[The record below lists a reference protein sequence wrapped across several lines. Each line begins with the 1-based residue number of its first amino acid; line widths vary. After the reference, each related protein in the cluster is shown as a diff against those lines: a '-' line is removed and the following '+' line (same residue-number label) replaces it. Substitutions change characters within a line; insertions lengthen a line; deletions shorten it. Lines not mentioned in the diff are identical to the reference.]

1 MTDAACPD
9 RILAL
14 HAMLDGELDAIGV
27 IGLEDHLR
35 LCPACR
41 REFDRLDRLRG
52 LLRAPELR
60 DAAPKALSTR
70 MEKLAVYARP
80 SQPVRAWLGGAFG
93 GAIAASLAFWLIMPG
108 AEGPALRQALVD
120 SHIRSLQAGHLT
132 DVSVSDR
139 HVVKPWFNGRLAFAP
154 PVPDLS
160 ADGFALSGGR
170 LDVIEGHD
178 VAVLVYRRHLHTIN
192 LFVRSGPS
200 SSAAWRD
207 VPPQAGFGI
216 KRWQMDGLE
225 FLAVSDLDPAD
236 LAHFS
241 EAFVRGVRSGHP
253 ER

>member
-60 DAAPKALSTR
+60 DAAPKALSARTESWPCPR
-70 MEKLAVYARP
+70 GRRNRSAHGWAEPSGGDRGQSGLLADHA
-80 SQPVRAWLGGAFG
+80 
-93 GAIAASLAFWLIMPG
+93 G

-216 KRWQMDGLE
+216 ERWQMDGLE
-225 FLAVSDLDPAD
+225 FLAVSDLDP
-236 LAHFS
+236 
-241 EAFVRGVRSGHP
+241 
-253 ER
+253 

>member
-1 MTDAACPD
+1 MTDAPCPD

-14 HAMLDGELDAIGV
+14 HAMLDGELDAIVVVGM
-27 IGLEDHLR
+27 EDHMR

-41 REFDRLDRLRG
+41 REFDRLGRLRA
-52 LLRAPELR
+52 LLRAPELS

-70 MEKLAVYARP
+70 IEKLALPARP

-93 GAIAASLAFWLIMPG
+93 GAIAASLAFWLMMPG
-108 AEGPALRQALVD
+108 AEGPSLRQAVVD

-132 DVSVSDR
+132 DISVSDR

-192 LFVRSGPS
+192 LFVRPAPS
-200 SSAAWRD
+200 PSAAWREF
-207 VPPQAGFGI
+207 PHQAGYGI
-216 KRWQMDGLE
+216 ERWQMDGLE

-241 EAFVRGVRSGHP
+241 DAFVRGVHSGLP